1 MKRTHHAEYL
11 LRGAF
16 FPESSCAEL
25 PERSTEAALRA
36 MPDSAYGFRLY
47 DRVQQAATLE
57 DGRTIEHTEEVDKS
71 GMFYPGGERLDRA
84 AVERTSDARAVRAAG
99 EAVDMPARAERR
111 CEMGASIYWQAV
123 KGREIAANTPSS
135 LLSILERLGLSDGAK
150 RTDLLA
156 LRAAAA
162 ALVGQ
167 DDADGSN
174 AGALAEL
181 ADAVEQHG
189 AIRIWAEY

>member
-1 MKRTHHAEYL
+1 
-11 LRGAF
+11 
-16 FPESSCAEL
+16 
-25 PERSTEAALRA
+25 
-36 MPDSAYGFRLY
+36 
-47 DRVQQAATLE
+47 
-57 DGRTIEHTEEVDKS
+57 
-71 GMFYPGGERLDRA
+71 
-84 AVERTSDARAVRAAG
+84 
-99 EAVDMPARAERR
+99 
-111 CEMGASIYWQAV
+111 MGASIYWQAV